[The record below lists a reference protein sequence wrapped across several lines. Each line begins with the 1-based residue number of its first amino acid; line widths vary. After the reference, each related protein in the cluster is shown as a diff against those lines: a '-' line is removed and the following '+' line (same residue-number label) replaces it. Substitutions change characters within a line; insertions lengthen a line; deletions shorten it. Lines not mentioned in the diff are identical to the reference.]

1 MVFRKLPGVSAPGLR
16 LSQKFVFLLF
26 LSGLVTLCFGALFF
40 LPDSVRLKRIFL
52 SRTETQPV
60 TVGSENDLKRAK
72 DPDTPRGMA
81 SSSAKGE
88 TTSTKVRP
96 FTRKAPSVTRGA
108 GTEDRPVAAGGDGGA
123 VATEEQTASRSRTES
138 ASERSTASNQDP
150 NKSDTFSYDTF
161 RRCLLKA
168 PLGKDMGRPS
178 DPHTAERRDKVREI
192 ALCKKWQQEVMLAGV
207 AQGQEP
213 DGRRWAPSPVN
224 WFSTS
229 TFRPGPEHER
239 TAQSETTPE

>member
-178 DPHTAERRDKVREI
+178 DPHTAERRDKVRE
-192 ALCKKWQQEVMLAGV
+192 V
-207 AQGQEP
+207 
-213 DGRRWAPSPVN
+213 GRVPVLVHM
-224 WFSTS
+224 STS
-229 TFRPGPEHER
+229 Y
-239 TAQSETTPE
+239 SELVDLRELHALNAHHC

>member
-60 TVGSENDLKRAK
+60 TVGGSENDLKRAK
-72 DPDTPRGMA
+72 DPADAPRGMT

-88 TTSTKVRP
+88 TTSTKVRA

-108 GTEDRPVAAGGDGGA
+108 GAEDRRPVAAGGDGGA
-123 VATEEQTASRSRTES
+123 VAGMCA
-138 ASERSTASNQDP
+138 A
-150 NKSDTFSYDTF
+150 
-161 RRCLLKA
+161 
-168 PLGKDMGRPS
+168 
-178 DPHTAERRDKVREI
+178 
-192 ALCKKWQQEVMLAGV
+192 
-207 AQGQEP
+207 
-213 DGRRWAPSPVN
+213 
-224 WFSTS
+224 
-229 TFRPGPEHER
+229 
-239 TAQSETTPE
+239 